1 MDQLDID
8 PILEVLHCFSE
19 DGIVH
24 EFKEGLL
31 KLPREMDWKSRSLN
45 SWVDEEDVNNV

>member
-31 KLPREMDWKSRSLN
+31 KLPRRRLSSFRIQF
-45 SWVDEEDVNNV
+45 DVPQSKTQTS